1 MAKIKPKLRVLPKAE
16 RAKQS
21 LSHARRSL
29 QDVSLRQKLRD
40 DFTDNDLLDM
50 IDVNDI
56 DTLYDFDELNPYAH
70 QASRLRSARINLKS
84 YPTKK
89 DKTVLY
95 SVFDAPLDIPSR
107 TTRTPLRRRTK
118 DAPQS
123 DYKRIA
129 NTKNPRKQLLD
140 RIDSISDY
148 DTFQDIDSTHI
159 DPASIKFRIK
169 KGKYD

>member
-1 MAKIKPKLRVLPKAE
+1 MARLKPKLRVLPKAE
-16 RAKQS
+16 KATHM

-56 DTLYDFDELNPYAH
+56 DTLYDFDALNPYAQ
-70 QASRLRSARINLKS
+70 QASRLRGARINLKS

-148 DTFQDIDSTHI
+148 DTFQDFDSTHI
-159 DPASIKFRIK
+159 NPASIKFRIK
-169 KGKYD
+169 KGKYE